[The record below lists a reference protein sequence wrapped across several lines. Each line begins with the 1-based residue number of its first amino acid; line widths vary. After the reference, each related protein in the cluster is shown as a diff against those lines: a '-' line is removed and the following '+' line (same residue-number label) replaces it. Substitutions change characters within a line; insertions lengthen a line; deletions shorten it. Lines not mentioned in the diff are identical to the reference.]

1 MGVWRITDRIDL
13 YANWNYNSGGWM
25 TVPTHIYNPGEV
37 FDRIYTEPNNVNLP
51 DYHRLDLGANFRKT
65 TKRNNESIWNIGIY
79 NAYCRKNV
87 VFVAIS
93 EREDKSLY
101 GEGRAIF
108 PIIPSF
114 SYTLKF

>member
-1 MGVWRITDRIDL
+1 
-13 YANWNYNSGGWM
+13 M
-25 TVPTHIYNPGEV
+25 TVPTLIYNPGEV
-37 FDRIYTEPNNVNLP
+37 FDRIYTRPNNVNLP
-51 DYHRLDLGANFRKT
+51 DYHRLDLGANFRKVS
-65 TKRNNESIWNIGIY
+65 KGGKEHIWNIGIY

-87 VFVAIS
+87 VFVSID

-101 GEGRAIF
+101 GTGRAIF